1 MAESILRDQKR
12 VLACACQLDGEYGVN
27 GLYVGVP
34 CVLGADGVERVIE
47 VEMDAEER
55 KLFDA
60 SVEHVR
66 SLVEQIEL

>member
-1 MAESILRDQKR
+1 
-12 VLACACQLDGEYGVN
+12 
-27 GLYVGVP
+27 
-34 CVLGADGVERVIE
+34 VIE